1 MQELKEEKATS
12 AVNTLRW
19 INSWRKSRLQIT
31 VDIQLYDNYERV
43 TINDDTV
50 TILAKLRF
58 PAARAR
64 LVS

>member
-50 TILAKLRF
+50 TILL
-58 PAARAR
+58 
-64 LVS
+64 